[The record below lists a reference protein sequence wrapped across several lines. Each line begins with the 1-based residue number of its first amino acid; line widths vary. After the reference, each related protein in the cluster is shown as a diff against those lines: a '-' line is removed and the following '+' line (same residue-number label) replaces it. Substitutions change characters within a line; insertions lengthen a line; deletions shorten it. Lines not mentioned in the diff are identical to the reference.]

1 MIEKW
6 LENEIAYIINQ
17 KETTDLTWVEI
28 TNKYNKKF
36 RKERNFETVKK
47 CYQRYRNYLREEDNH
62 IKTLKKIHSVK
73 KSNSYTAKENRTI
86 LDEWLKRDDLLETIE
101 NTMKKFSLTKYKVP
115 AKPRKSKTKKNMTLE
130 ALISDVHYG
139 KYVDH
144 IEGNFVNN
152 EVIRER
158 VRKVASSII
167 KEIKRESVAFNV
179 ERVIIA
185 MIGDIIENADFHGKE
200 SMKGVEFSTSRQVQE
215 SINSLFYDLLLPV
228 AQTGV
233 QVDVPA
239 VTGNHD
245 RISESKTYHKPG
257 EDNLTYVIYKT
268 LELLCKQ
275 SGLKNVKFQI
285 ADKLYTDVDVYGN
298 TIVYEHGDELKNLN
312 RDTMNNQM
320 GKRQVQLGKV
330 IHFYRVGHWH
340 EPVTY
345 GQGRMMVNG
354 SVPGQDSFA
363 DSKGFSSEPIQ
374 ILNYYVETD
383 KRDTCFFRS
392 FPIYLRNKSKK

>member
-1 MIEKW
+1 
-6 LENEIAYIINQ
+6 
-17 KETTDLTWVEI
+17 
-28 TNKYNKKF
+28 
-36 RKERNFETVKK
+36 
-47 CYQRYRNYLREEDNH
+47 
-62 IKTLKKIHSVK
+62 
-73 KSNSYTAKENRTI
+73 
-86 LDEWLKRDDLLETIE
+86 
-101 NTMKKFSLTKYKVP
+101 MKKFSLTKYKVP